1 MTDIG
6 YISCMTNPAF
16 KDGLVKIGLTMR
28 TPEERR
34 RELASTGVPLPFVV
48 EFAKRVFNPAEKEK
62 CLHSIL
68 EDKRIN
74 ADREFFF
81 CPVAEVRALFEMYEG
96 PWWETPKDERKEARE
111 EEEREREQHRVE
123 RERERELRRKE
134 QEADKKERAR
144 IELERAT
151 ASLMKARALRKIQL
165 DLEERKSQIRKEHAA
180 KIRELHSRSL
190 FTDEE

>member
-1 MTDIG
+1 
-6 YISCMTNPAF
+6 MTNPAF

-62 CLHSIL
+62 CLHSML

-96 PWWETPKDERKEARE
+96 PWWETPKDERTRE

-123 RERERELRRKE
+123 RERERELRRKA

-144 IELERAT
+144 VELERAT

>member
-1 MTDIG
+1 
-6 YISCMTNPAF
+6 MTNPAF
-16 KDGLVKIGLTMR
+16 KVGLVKIGLTMR

-62 CLHSIL
+62 CLHSML

-96 PWWETPKDERKEARE
+96 PWWETPKDERQEARQ
-111 EEEREREQHRVE
+111 EERQREHRVE

-134 QEADKKERAR
+134 KEADKKERAR
-144 IELERAT
+144 VALERAT
-151 ASLMKARALRKIQL
+151 ASLMTAQALKKIQL
-165 DLEERKSQIRKEHAA
+165 DLEERKSQIRKEYAA
-180 KIRELHSRSL
+180 KSRELHSRSL